1 MRHELQIGGV
11 LLSPFVAYA
20 IGALVILILL
30 RIVFRKIR
38 FSRYVAN
45 APIAEAGLYVCV
57 LALLILL
64 F

>member
-20 IGALVILILL
+20 IGALAILILL

-45 APIAEAGLYVCV
+45 APLAEAGIYVCV
-57 LALLILL
+57 LALLIV
-64 F
+64 FF